1 MRKIINT
8 FKYGDK
14 KVKASLA
21 FAILAGVGTVVFIAL
36 ALIFST
42 MLPFF
47 LAIVCGFVTVSLVQ
61 TFMIEEEAHPTVIGN
76 ELQPPNRAIKSDIHI
91 YETTVQLDEEKDIT
105 PKDKVRNGD
114 LLDKTDAKNKKAK
127 KDKSKK
133 KNKKRNKEKTDT
145 IEEKK
150 QQKESETP
158 NKKLVIIEPINEES
172 VTKYT
177 KKRVKKVKHKY
188 RVKKDHRMAIIDRC
202 DKLHI
207 SQTPAY
213 IWVENNDFHML
224 LIENEP
230 RHIVMSLF
238 RLTEITY
245 MKKVLAD
252 DKEDYKVFENSTL
265 ITDTF
270 RPYLPDYL
278 HNSNTTD
285 LNAYKNLYGIGQGVY
300 FTNKSAKNLFDL
312 LGVEFLVED
321 KVTTS
326 NKVNIFFKNCYKA
339 NIMLRDNVI
348 DANGYADRISRILDD
363 MAHSTISYAEFKDT
377 LNLMIKNKLI
387 TQEFAAYYMEVRDK
401 NSR

>member
-21 FAILAGVGTVVFIAL
+21 LAILAGVGTVVFIVL
-36 ALIFST
+36 ALIFSS

-61 TFMIEEEAHPTVIGN
+61 TFMIEEEAHPTVIGDM
-76 ELQPPNRAIKSDIHI
+76 LQAKESMQEAPAEKTQIKSK
-91 YETTVQLDEEKDIT
+91 EK
-105 PKDKVRNGD
+105 
-114 LLDKTDAKNKKAK
+114 KNKSKKNKDQNNK
-127 KDKSKK
+127 KDKEKKKDKK
-133 KNKKRNKEKTDT
+133 KNKENTDT
-145 IEEKK
+145 VEEKK
-150 QQKESETP
+150 QQKEEETP
-158 NKKLVIIEPINEES
+158 NKKLIIIEPINEES
-172 VTKYT
+172 VAKYT
-177 KKRVKKVKHKY
+177 KKRVRKVMHKY

-252 DKEDYKVFENSTL
+252 DKEDYKVFEKSTL

-278 HNSNTTD
+278 HNSSTTD
-285 LNAYKNLYGIGQGVY
+285 LSAYKNLYGIGQGVY

-312 LGVEFLVED
+312 LGVDFFVED

-348 DANGYADRISRILDD
+348 DANGYADRISQILDD
-363 MAHSTISYAEFKDT
+363 MARSTISYAEFKDT

-387 TQEFAAYYMEVRDK
+387 TQEFASYYMDVRDK
-401 NSR
+401 ISR